1 MRHPLLRILPFA
13 MTVAS
18 VGLTGM
24 AALGPEPGRPVA
36 AVFPPWWT
44 GERAFSAASLTG
56 GSIVR
61 FGGLA
66 SILVL
71 TSATPDFNQRL
82 HDAGAWVLLDAQ
94 AFGGCATTVVDAAGP
109 VAEDRP

>member
-1 MRHPLLRILPFA
+1 

-24 AALGPEPGRPVA
+24 AALGPKPGRPVA

-44 GERAFSAASLTG
+44 AERTFNAASLTG

-71 TSATPDFNQRL
+71 TSGTPDLHARL

-94 AFGGCATTVVDAAGP
+94 ALGGCTTI
-109 VAEDRP
+109 VADTANSKDRS